1 MAMRPEVRRRGI
13 VLIVFAIVQWFFMRY
28 ILDNQL
34 FNLTTYDRI
43 VFFCVSSLAGAF
55 VIFVG
60 LIYMVL
66 KEMRIRNNFLFLD
79 DLVEYLYVC

>member
-13 VLIVFAIVQWFFMRY
+13 VLIVFAIVQWFYMRY

-66 KEMRIRNNFLFLD
+66 KGNANKQD
-79 DLVEYLYVC
+79 

>member
-34 FNLTTYDRI
+34 FNLTTYDRF
-43 VFFCVSSLAGAF
+43 VFFCISSLAGAF

-66 KEMRIRNNFLFLD
+66 KGNADKPE
-79 DLVEYLYVC
+79 

>member
-1 MAMRPEVRRRGI
+1 MAMRPDVRRHAL
-13 VLIVFAIVQWFFMRY
+13 VVIVFSLAQWFFMRY

-66 KEMRIRNNFLFLD
+66 KGNANKQD
-79 DLVEYLYVC
+79 

>member
-1 MAMRPEVRRRGI
+1 MAMRPEIRRRGI

-43 VFFCVSSLAGAF
+43 VFFV
-55 VIFVG
+55 
-60 LIYMVL
+60 
-66 KEMRIRNNFLFLD
+66 
-79 DLVEYLYVC
+79 

>member
-43 VFFCVSSLAGAF
+43 VFLLFVS
-55 VIFVG
+55 
-60 LIYMVL
+60 Y
-66 KEMRIRNNFLFLD
+66 FLRSFFI
-79 DLVEYLYVC
+79 VF

>member
-13 VLIVFAIVQWFFMRY
+13 VLIVRY

-66 KEMRIRNNFLFLD
+66 KGNSEKD
-79 DLVEYLYVC
+79 

>member
-1 MAMRPEVRRRGI
+1 MAMRPEVRRRAI
-13 VLIVFAIVQWFFMRY
+13 VLMVFAVVQWLFMRY
-28 ILDNQL
+28 IVDNQL

-43 VFFCVSSLAGAF
+43 VFFCVSSLGGAF

-66 KEMRIRNNFLFLD
+66 KGNPEK
-79 DLVEYLYVC
+79 E